1 MSPSYIVFME
11 KSTAILIPKISGACL
26 EKRTKQCGKVPISVS
41 LSAPCQLESVN
52 SMSTALGALAA
63 VGSDGC

>member
-11 KSTAILIPKISGACL
+11 KSTAIFIPNISGAYS

-41 LSAPCQLESVN
+41 ISASCQLESV
-52 SMSTALGALAA
+52 
-63 VGSDGC
+63 V